1 MVLGFT
7 VTFNPTYTLH
17 TRKEGL
23 DMPIQAERGRGTA
36 YGAPIRSG
44 LKAICLLLKFGGNS

>member
-7 VTFNPTYTLH
+7 VTFNPTYTLPPL
-17 TRKEGL
+17 GL
-23 DMPIQAERGRGTA
+23 DMPIQAEQGQGTA

-44 LKAICLLLKFGGNS
+44 IKAICLLLKFGGNS